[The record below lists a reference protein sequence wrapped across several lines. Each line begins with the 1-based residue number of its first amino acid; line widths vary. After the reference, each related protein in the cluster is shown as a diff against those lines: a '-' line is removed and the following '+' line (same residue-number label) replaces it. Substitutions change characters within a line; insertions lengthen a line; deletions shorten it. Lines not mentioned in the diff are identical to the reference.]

1 MIKAVIRVIGLTFL
15 NFLVFINSKSIDI
28 FQLVN
33 DFSSLPIL
41 KTLSLNSTFILIGIA
56 ISILASLL
64 IEFFK
69 PFIEVYLMFYLKITF
84 YFFINL
90 VSLSTIYIALRVYG
104 YSRMYLLVYLL
115 TSTLLLFITDKKLK

>member
-1 MIKAVIRVIGLTFL
+1 MIKTLIRVISLTFL
-15 NFLVFINSKSIDI
+15 NFLVLVNSSSIDI

-33 DFSSLPIL
+33 DFSSIPIL
-41 KTLSLNSTFILIGIA
+41 RTLSLNSTFIFVSIA
-56 ISILASLL
+56 VSIFAALL

-90 VSLSTIYIALRVYG
+90 VSFSTIYIALRVYG
-104 YSRMYLLVYLL
+104 YSRMYLLIYLL

>member
-1 MIKAVIRVIGLTFL
+1 MIKAVLRVIGLTFL

-41 KTLSLNSTFILIGIA
+41 KTLSLNSTFIFIGIS
-56 ISILASLL
+56 ISIFAALL

-104 YSRMYLLVYLL
+104 YSRIYLFIYLL
-115 TSTLLLFITDKKLK
+115 TSTLLLLITDKKLK

>member
-1 MIKAVIRVIGLTFL
+1 MIKAVLRVIGLTFL

-41 KTLSLNSTFILIGIA
+41 KTLSLNSIFIFIGIA
-56 ISILASLL
+56 ISIFAALL

-90 VSLSTIYIALRVYG
+90 VSLSTIYIALRD
-104 YSRMYLLVYLL
+104 LI
-115 TSTLLLFITDKKLK
+115 LFTTTKP

>member
-69 PFIEVYLMFYLKITF
+69 PFIEVYLMFYIVK
-84 YFFINL
+84 Y
-90 VSLSTIYIALRVYG
+90 
-104 YSRMYLLVYLL
+104 
-115 TSTLLLFITDKKLK
+115 

>member
-1 MIKAVIRVIGLTFL
+1 MIKTLIRVISLTFL
-15 NFLVFINSKSIDI
+15 NFLVLVNSSSIDI

-33 DFSSLPIL
+33 DFSSIPIL
-41 KTLSLNSTFILIGIA
+41 RTLSLNSTFILVSIA
-56 ISILASLL
+56 ISIFAALL

-90 VSLSTIYIALRVYG
+90 VSFSTIYIALRVYG
-104 YSRMYLLVYLL
+104 YSRMYLLIYLL